1 MSRTETAQVPQKTP
15 KHTNAA
21 ATGRRDV
28 PRRTPASLSVA
39 FGHDDL
45 QWHVEI
51 CSTSFVAGFDR
62 TWGRAGWLRV
72 DRRGPCRAP
81 RANAYAERFVGTVRR
96 ECLEWILIVGRR
108 HLERVLH
115 LYIDHYNTH
124 RPHRGF
130 DLSPPQPSSHARP
143 HEASLSQRRLRR
155 RDRLGG
161 LIHEYTLA
169 A

>member
-1 MSRTETAQVPQKTP
+1 
-15 KHTNAA
+15 
-21 ATGRRDV
+21 
-28 PRRTPASLSVA
+28 
-39 FGHDDL
+39 DL

-124 RPHRGF
+124 RPHRSL
-130 DLSPPQPSSHARP
+130 DLLPPQPSRRPRAHAP
-143 HEASLSQRRLRR
+143 SLSQARLHRA
-155 RDRLGG
+155 DRLGG
-161 LIHEYTLA
+161 LIHESTL
-169 A
+169 